1 MKIIDKYLDK
11 YYTKKFIRYL
21 ENNVFIEYCLDRNY
35 VFNDIGVEIQL
46 KPKEY
51 KDEYFKGFDTI
62 YYEAGLYYLTHYE
75 EFIKMYRENIVDFME
90 TFR

>member
-21 ENNVFIEYCLDRNY
+21 EDNVFIEYYLDRNY

-51 KDEYFKGFDTI
+51 KDKYFKI
-62 YYEAGLYYLTHYE
+62 YHIILYEAGLYYLLHYDNFVE
-75 EFIKMYRENIVDFME
+75 EFRKNIEDFIK

>member
-1 MKIIDKYLDK
+1 MKLIDKYLDK

-21 ENNVFIEYCLDRNY
+21 EDNVFIAYCLDRNY

-51 KDEYFKGFDTI
+51 KDKYYKVYHTI
-62 YYEAGLYYLTHYE
+62 LYEASLYYLIHFDSYSE
-75 EFIKMYRENIVDFME
+75 EFRKNSKDFLD
-90 TFR
+90 TFK